1 MFQGTLRSRRAHWTN
16 RCTTSK
22 IGRIDPTM
30 LAPSVTTRW
39 SRGTS
44 KHRSDISKTLKWSV
58 ATTRATTGKTINTS
72 RRISTNEEAPAQLMT
87 HRSMQLQHWRCTRTS
102 PRLQYCRGKSNYLTS
117 TINTTVK
124 QLRIKAAWAI
134 TQGRHRITEGST
146 NGKIIGSTSI
156 RTCRISPMDPRIKTW
171 TAPTFQVWVTWILT
185 TTFTTQHPPGI
196 TACWRAISATS
207 NRCRIIIQ

>member
-44 KHRSDISKTLKWSV
+44 KHRSDISKTLRWSV
-58 ATTRATTGKTINTS
+58 ATTRATTGKTTNTS
-72 RRISTNEEAPAQLMT
+72 HRISTNEEAQAQLMT
-87 HRSMQLQHWRCTRTS
+87 HRSMQAQHWRCSSTS
-102 PRLQYCRGKSNYLTS
+102 PRHQSCKSNYLTS

-124 QLRIKAAWAI
+124 PLRIKAAWAI
-134 TQGRHRITEGST
+134 MQGRHRITEGST

-185 TTFTTQHPPGI
+185 TTFTIQHRPGI
-196 TACWRAISATS
+196 TVCWRAI
-207 NRCRIIIQ
+207 